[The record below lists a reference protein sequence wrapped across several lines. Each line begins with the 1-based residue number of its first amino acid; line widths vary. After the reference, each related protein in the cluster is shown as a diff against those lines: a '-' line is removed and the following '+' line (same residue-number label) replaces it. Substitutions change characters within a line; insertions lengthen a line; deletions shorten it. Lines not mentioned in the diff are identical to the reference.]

1 MHQGSVLGPLVFS
14 IYIND
19 LYNAIKS
26 FHFAD
31 GTCLFNIEK
40 TISKINRSVSKD
52 LKDL

>member
-1 MHQGSVLGPLVFS
+1 MPQRSVLGPLVFS
-14 IYIND
+14 VYINN

-40 TISKINRSVSKD
+40 TISKINRSVKKD